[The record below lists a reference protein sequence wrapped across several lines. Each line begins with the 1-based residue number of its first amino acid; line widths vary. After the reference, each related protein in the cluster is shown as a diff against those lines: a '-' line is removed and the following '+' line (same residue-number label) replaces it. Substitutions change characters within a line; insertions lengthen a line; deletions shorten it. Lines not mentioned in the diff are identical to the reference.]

1 MAMLSQKPIIVLD
14 EPTSGLCKEQMDTL
28 IDFLETMK
36 NQGKIVIIITH
47 DYEFI
52 DRCNGS
58 IYEFLNISRNG
69 GIEMKEKSPAKILW
83 ELAHKEHS
91 KLKTSV
97 FIATIGVIAGIVPY
111 VAASRIL
118 VCLMNGTNNMN
129 TYLMWMGIGLLGY
142 ILKSV
147 LYSTALSVSHK
158 ATFSVL
164 KDVRLRMLDKLPK
177 MPLGEITSAPSGNF
191 KQIIV
196 DQVESMENT
205 LANLLPEM
213 TSNFLGSLSIF
224 IYLLYLDWR
233 MALLSLVSI
242 PVGMLFMGLVM
253 KNYAVQYEGS
263 VKVNREMNSAI
274 VEYVN
279 GIEVIK
285 TFNQDKRSYAK
296 YKDKVIANARYFY
309 EWMKSCQ
316 LPVSLSKNISPTTMI
331 TVLPIGWYFY
341 IHGSLSA
348 EVFIAVIILSL
359 GIAGPLLEAI
369 NFVDG
374 LAKIGT
380 IIGSVNLILEGKEQK
395 HSEKDVAIQQ
405 YGIDLQNVKFGYEEE
420 KEIIH
425 GMSLNIKEGAT
436 VAFIGSSGSGK
447 STLAKLIAGY
457 WDTDEGSIK
466 IGGYDLKE
474 IPLKQ
479 LYGLTAFVSQ
489 DNFLFNESIREN
501 IRMGNPSAS
510 DEEVEDIAK
519 KSGCHD
525 FIMKMENGY
534 DTVVGSGGSHVSGG
548 ERQRISIARAMLKNA
563 PIVILDEATS
573 YIDPENEVIIK
584 KALSNLI
591 QNKTVIIIAHRLSTI
606 TDADQIFL
614 IEKGELISHGKH
626 EELMEDCKLYKKMW
640 DAHIGVKDGEIKC

>member
-1 MAMLSQKPIIVLD
+1 
-14 EPTSGLCKEQMDTL
+14 
-28 IDFLETMK
+28 MK
-36 NQGKIVIIITH
+36 Q
-47 DYEFI
+47 
-52 DRCNGS
+52 
-58 IYEFLNISRNG
+58 
-69 GIEMKEKSPAKILW
+69 KSPATILW
-83 ELAHKEHS
+83 ELAKKEHS

-97 FIATIGVIAGIVPY
+97 FIASIGVIAGIIPY
-111 VAASRIL
+111 IAASRIL
-118 VCLMNGTNNMN
+118 VELLKGNEDFKIYT
-129 TYLMWMGIGLLGY
+129 LWLGIGLLSY
-142 ILKSV
+142 ILKSF
-147 LYSTALSVSHK
+147 LYSMALSVSHK

-164 KDVRLRMLDKLPK
+164 KDVRLRMLEKLPK
-177 MPLGEITSAPSGNF
+177 MPLGEIISVPSGNF

-196 DQVESMENT
+196 DQVESMEKP
-205 LANLLPEM
+205 LAHLLPEM
-213 TSNFLGSLSIF
+213 TSNLLGSLSIF
-224 IYLLYLDWR
+224 IYLLFLDWR

-274 VEYVN
+274 IEYVN

-331 TVLPIGWYFY
+331 TVLPFGWYFY
-341 IHGSLSA
+341 ISGSLSA
-348 EVFIAVIILSL
+348 EVFISVIILSL
-359 GIAGPLLEAI
+359 GIAGPLLETI

-380 IIGSVNLILEGKEQK
+380 IANSINLILEGKEQK
-395 HSEKDVAIQQ
+395 HSDREVTIQQ
-405 YGIDLQNVKFGYEEE
+405 YNIDLQNVKFGYEEE
-420 KEIIH
+420 KEILH
-425 GMSLNIKEGAT
+425 GISLNIKEGTT
-436 VAFIGSSGSGK
+436 VAFVGPSGSGK

-457 WDTDEGSIK
+457 WDITEGNIN
-466 IGGYDLKE
+466 IGGYNLNE

-479 LYGLTAFVSQ
+479 LYSLTAFVSQ

-510 DEEVEDIAK
+510 DKEVEDIAK

-525 FIMKMENGY
+525 FIMKMEHGY
-534 DTVVGSGGSHVSGG
+534 DTVVGSSGSHVSGG

-584 KALSNLI
+584 QALSKLI
-591 QNKTVIIIAHRLSTI
+591 KDKTVIIIAHRLSTI
-606 TDADQIFL
+606 TDAEQIFL
-614 IEKGELISHGKH
+614 IENGKLVSYGKH
-626 EELMEDCKLYKKMW
+626 DELLKGCELYRNMW
-640 DAHIGVKDGEIKC
+640 NAHIGTKDGGMKC

>member
-1 MAMLSQKPIIVLD
+1 
-14 EPTSGLCKEQMDTL
+14 
-28 IDFLETMK
+28 MK
-36 NQGKIVIIITH
+36 Q
-47 DYEFI
+47 
-52 DRCNGS
+52 
-58 IYEFLNISRNG
+58 
-69 GIEMKEKSPAKILW
+69 KSPAAILW
-83 ELAHKEHS
+83 ELAKKEHS

-97 FIATIGVIAGIVPY
+97 FIASIGVIAGIIPY
-111 VAASRIL
+111 IAASRIL
-118 VCLMNGTNNMN
+118 VELLKGNEDFKI
-129 TYLMWMGIGLLGY
+129 YSLWLGIGLLSY
-142 ILKSV
+142 ILKSF
-147 LYSTALSVSHK
+147 LYSMALSVSHK

-164 KDVRLRMLDKLPK
+164 KDVRLRMLEKLPK
-177 MPLGEITSAPSGNF
+177 MPLGEIISVPSGNF

-196 DQVESMENT
+196 DQVESMEKP
-205 LANLLPEM
+205 LAHLLPEM
-213 TSNFLGSLSIF
+213 TSNLLGSLSIF
-224 IYLLYLDWR
+224 IYLLFLDWR

-274 VEYVN
+274 IEYVN

-331 TVLPIGWYFY
+331 TVLPFGWYFY
-341 IHGSLSA
+341 ISGSLSA
-348 EVFIAVIILSL
+348 EVFISVIILSL
-359 GIAGPLLEAI
+359 GIAGPLLETI

-380 IIGSVNLILEGKEQK
+380 IANSINLILEGKEQK
-395 HSEKDVAIQQ
+395 HSDREVTIQQ
-405 YGIDLQNVKFGYEEE
+405 YNIDLQNVKFGYEEE
-420 KEIIH
+420 KEILH
-425 GMSLNIKEGAT
+425 GISLNIKEGTT
-436 VAFIGSSGSGK
+436 VAFVGPSGSGK

-457 WDTDEGSIK
+457 WDITEGNIN
-466 IGGYDLKE
+466 IGGYNLNE

-479 LYGLTAFVSQ
+479 LYSLTAFVSQ

-510 DEEVEDIAK
+510 DKEVEDIAK

-525 FIMKMENGY
+525 FIMKMEHGY
-534 DTVVGSGGSHVSGG
+534 DTVVGSSGSHVSGG

-584 KALSNLI
+584 QALSKLI
-591 QNKTVIIIAHRLSTI
+591 IDKTVIIIAHRLSTI
-606 TDADQIFL
+606 TDAEQIFL
-614 IEKGELISHGKH
+614 IENGKLVSYGKH
-626 EELMEDCKLYKKMW
+626 DELLKGCELYRNMW
-640 DAHIGVKDGEIKC
+640 NAHIGTKDGGMKC

>member
-1 MAMLSQKPIIVLD
+1 
-14 EPTSGLCKEQMDTL
+14 
-28 IDFLETMK
+28 MK
-36 NQGKIVIIITH
+36 Q
-47 DYEFI
+47 
-52 DRCNGS
+52 
-58 IYEFLNISRNG
+58 
-69 GIEMKEKSPAKILW
+69 KSPATILW
-83 ELAHKEHS
+83 ELAKKEHS

-97 FIATIGVIAGIVPY
+97 FIASIGVIAGIIPY
-111 VAASRIL
+111 IAASRIL
-118 VCLMNGTNNMN
+118 VELLKGNEDFKI
-129 TYLMWMGIGLLGY
+129 YSLWLGIGLLSY
-142 ILKSV
+142 ILKSF
-147 LYSTALSVSHK
+147 LYSMALSVSHK

-164 KDVRLRMLDKLPK
+164 KDVRLRMLEKLPK
-177 MPLGEITSAPSGNF
+177 MPLGEIISVPSGNF

-196 DQVESMENT
+196 DQVESMEKP
-205 LANLLPEM
+205 LAHLLPEM
-213 TSNFLGSLSIF
+213 TSNLLGSLSIF
-224 IYLLYLDWR
+224 IYLLFLDWR

-242 PVGMLFMGLVM
+242 PLGMLFMGLVM

-274 VEYVN
+274 IEYVN

-331 TVLPIGWYFY
+331 TVLPFGWYFY
-341 IHGSLSA
+341 ISGSLSA
-348 EVFIAVIILSL
+348 EVFISVIILSL
-359 GIAGPLLEAI
+359 GIAGPLLETI

-380 IIGSVNLILEGKEQK
+380 IANSINLILEGKEQK
-395 HSEKDVAIQQ
+395 HSDREVTIQQ
-405 YGIDLQNVKFGYEEE
+405 YNIDLQNVKFGYEEE
-420 KEIIH
+420 KEILH
-425 GMSLNIKEGAT
+425 GISLNIKEGTT
-436 VAFIGSSGSGK
+436 VAFVGPSGSGK

-457 WDTDEGSIK
+457 WDIMEGNIN
-466 IGGYDLKE
+466 IGGYNLNE

-479 LYGLTAFVSQ
+479 LYSLTAFVSQ

-510 DEEVEDIAK
+510 DKEVEDIAK

-525 FIMKMENGY
+525 FIMKMEHGY
-534 DTVVGSGGSHVSGG
+534 DTVVGSSGSHVSGG

-584 KALSNLI
+584 QALSKLI
-591 QNKTVIIIAHRLSTI
+591 KDKTVIIIAHRLSTI
-606 TDADQIFL
+606 TDAEQIFL
-614 IEKGELISHGKH
+614 IENGKLVSYGKH
-626 EELMEDCKLYKKMW
+626 DELLKGCELYRNMW
-640 DAHIGVKDGEIKC
+640 NAHIGTKDGGMKC

>member
-1 MAMLSQKPIIVLD
+1 
-14 EPTSGLCKEQMDTL
+14 
-28 IDFLETMK
+28 MK
-36 NQGKIVIIITH
+36 Q
-47 DYEFI
+47 
-52 DRCNGS
+52 
-58 IYEFLNISRNG
+58 
-69 GIEMKEKSPAKILW
+69 KSPATILW
-83 ELAHKEHS
+83 ELAKKEHS

-97 FIATIGVIAGIVPY
+97 FIASIGVIAGIIPY
-111 VAASRIL
+111 IAASRIL
-118 VCLMNGTNNMN
+118 VELLKGNEDFKI
-129 TYLMWMGIGLLGY
+129 YSLWLGIGLLSY
-142 ILKSV
+142 ILKSF
-147 LYSTALSVSHK
+147 LYSMALSVSHK

-164 KDVRLRMLDKLPK
+164 KDVRLRMLEKLPK
-177 MPLGEITSAPSGNF
+177 MPLGEIISVPSGNF

-196 DQVESMENT
+196 DQVESMEKP
-205 LANLLPEM
+205 LAHLLPEM
-213 TSNFLGSLSIF
+213 TSNLLGSLSIF
-224 IYLLYLDWR
+224 IYLLFLDWR

-331 TVLPIGWYFY
+331 TVLPFGWYFY
-341 IHGSLSA
+341 ISGSLSA
-348 EVFIAVIILSL
+348 EVFISVIILSL
-359 GIAGPLLEAI
+359 GIAGPLLETI

-380 IIGSVNLILEGKEQK
+380 IANSINLILEGKEQK
-395 HSEKDVAIQQ
+395 HSDREVTIQQ
-405 YGIDLQNVKFGYEEE
+405 YNIDLQNVKFGYEEE
-420 KEIIH
+420 KEILH
-425 GMSLNIKEGAT
+425 GISLNIKEGTT
-436 VAFIGSSGSGK
+436 VAFVGPSGSGK

-457 WDTDEGSIK
+457 WDITEGNIN
-466 IGGYDLKE
+466 IGGYNLNE

-479 LYGLTAFVSQ
+479 LYSLTAFVSQ

-510 DEEVEDIAK
+510 DKEVEDIAK

-525 FIMKMENGY
+525 FIMKMEHGY
-534 DTVVGSGGSHVSGG
+534 DTVVGSSGSHVSGG

-584 KALSNLI
+584 QALSKLI
-591 QNKTVIIIAHRLSTI
+591 KDKTVIIIAHRLSTI
-606 TDADQIFL
+606 TDAEQIFL
-614 IEKGELISHGKH
+614 IENGELVSYGKRD
-626 EELMEDCKLYKKMW
+626 ELLEGCELYRNMW
-640 DAHIGVKDGEIKC
+640 NAHIGTKDGGMKC

>member
-1 MAMLSQKPIIVLD
+1 
-14 EPTSGLCKEQMDTL
+14 
-28 IDFLETMK
+28 MK
-36 NQGKIVIIITH
+36 Q
-47 DYEFI
+47 
-52 DRCNGS
+52 
-58 IYEFLNISRNG
+58 
-69 GIEMKEKSPAKILW
+69 KSPATILW
-83 ELAHKEHS
+83 ELAKKEHS

-97 FIATIGVIAGIVPY
+97 FIASIGVIAGIIPY
-111 VAASRIL
+111 IAASRIL
-118 VCLMNGTNNMN
+118 VELLKGNEDFKI
-129 TYLMWMGIGLLGY
+129 YSLWLGIGLLSY
-142 ILKSV
+142 ILKSF
-147 LYSTALSVSHK
+147 LYSMALSVSHK

-164 KDVRLRMLDKLPK
+164 KDVRLRMLEKLPK
-177 MPLGEITSAPSGNF
+177 MPLGEIISVPSGNF

-196 DQVESMENT
+196 DQVESMEKP
-205 LANLLPEM
+205 LAHLLPEM
-213 TSNFLGSLSIF
+213 TSNLLGSLSIF
-224 IYLLYLDWR
+224 IYLLFLDWR

-274 VEYVN
+274 IEYVN

-331 TVLPIGWYFY
+331 TVLPFGWYFY
-341 IHGSLSA
+341 ISGSLSA
-348 EVFIAVIILSL
+348 EVFISVIILSL
-359 GIAGPLLEAI
+359 GIAGPLLETI

-380 IIGSVNLILEGKEQK
+380 IANSINSILEGKEQK
-395 HSEKDVAIQQ
+395 HSDREVSIQQ
-405 YGIDLQNVKFGYEEE
+405 YNIDLQNVKFGYEEE
-420 KEIIH
+420 NEILH
-425 GMSLNIKEGAT
+425 GISLNIKGGTT
-436 VAFIGSSGSGK
+436 VAFVGPSGSGK

-457 WDTDEGSIK
+457 WDITEGNIN
-466 IGGYDLKE
+466 IGGYNLKE

-479 LYGLTAFVSQ
+479 LYSLTAFVSQ

-510 DEEVEDIAK
+510 DKEVEDIAK

-525 FIMKMENGY
+525 FIMKMEHGY
-534 DTVVGSGGSHVSGG
+534 DTVVGSSGSHVSGG
-548 ERQRISIARAMLKNA
+548 EKQRISIARAMLKNA
-563 PIVILDEATS
+563 PIVVLDEATS

-584 KALSNLI
+584 QALSKLI
-591 QNKTVIIIAHRLSTI
+591 KDKTVIIIAHRLSTI
-606 TDADQIFL
+606 TDTEQIFL
-614 IEKGELISHGKH
+614 IENGELVSYGKH
-626 EELMEDCKLYKKMW
+626 DELLEGCELYRNMW
-640 DAHIGVKDGEIKC
+640 NAHIGTKDGGMKC

>member
-1 MAMLSQKPIIVLD
+1 
-14 EPTSGLCKEQMDTL
+14 
-28 IDFLETMK
+28 MK
-36 NQGKIVIIITH
+36 Q
-47 DYEFI
+47 
-52 DRCNGS
+52 
-58 IYEFLNISRNG
+58 
-69 GIEMKEKSPAKILW
+69 KSPATILW
-83 ELAHKEHS
+83 ELAKKEHS

-97 FIATIGVIAGIVPY
+97 FIASISVIAGIVPY
-111 VAASRIL
+111 IAASRIL
-118 VCLMNGTNNMN
+118 VELLKGNEDFKI
-129 TYLMWMGIGLLGY
+129 YSLWLGIGLSSY
-142 ILKSV
+142 ILKSF
-147 LYSTALSVSHK
+147 LYSMALSVSHK

-164 KDVRLRMLDKLPK
+164 KDVRLRMLEKLPK
-177 MPLGEITSAPSGNF
+177 MPLGEIISVPSGNF

-196 DQVESMENT
+196 DQVESMEKP
-205 LANLLPEM
+205 LAHLLPEM
-213 TSNFLGSLSIF
+213 TSNLLGSLSIF
-224 IYLLYLDWR
+224 IYLLFLDWR

-274 VEYVN
+274 IEYVN

-331 TVLPIGWYFY
+331 TVLPFGWYFY
-341 IHGSLSA
+341 ISGSLSA
-348 EVFIAVIILSL
+348 EVFISVIILSL
-359 GIAGPLLEAI
+359 GIAGPLLETI

-380 IIGSVNLILEGKEQK
+380 IANSINLILEGKEQK
-395 HSEKDVAIQQ
+395 HSDREVTIQQ
-405 YGIDLQNVKFGYEEE
+405 YNIDLQNVKFGYEEE
-420 KEIIH
+420 KEILH
-425 GMSLNIKEGAT
+425 GISLNIKEGTT
-436 VAFIGSSGSGK
+436 VAFVGPSGSGK

-457 WDTDEGSIK
+457 WDITEGNIN
-466 IGGYDLKE
+466 IGGYNLNE

-479 LYGLTAFVSQ
+479 LYSLTAFVSQ

-510 DEEVEDIAK
+510 DKEVEDIAK

-525 FIMKMENGY
+525 FIMKMEHGY
-534 DTVVGSGGSHVSGG
+534 DTVVGSSGSHVSGG

-584 KALSNLI
+584 QALSKLI
-591 QNKTVIIIAHRLSTI
+591 KDKTVIIIAHRLSTI
-606 TDADQIFL
+606 TDAEQIFL
-614 IEKGELISHGKH
+614 IENGKLVSYGKH
-626 EELMEDCKLYKKMW
+626 DELLKGCELYRNMW
-640 DAHIGVKDGEIKC
+640 NAHIGTKDGGMKC

>member
-1 MAMLSQKPIIVLD
+1 
-14 EPTSGLCKEQMDTL
+14 
-28 IDFLETMK
+28 MK
-36 NQGKIVIIITH
+36 Q
-47 DYEFI
+47 
-52 DRCNGS
+52 
-58 IYEFLNISRNG
+58 
-69 GIEMKEKSPAKILW
+69 KSPAAILW
-83 ELAHKEHS
+83 ELAKKEHS

-97 FIATIGVIAGIVPY
+97 FIASIGVIAGIIPY
-111 VAASRIL
+111 IAASRIL
-118 VCLMNGTNNMN
+118 VELLKGNEDFKI
-129 TYLMWMGIGLLGY
+129 YSLWLGIGLLSY
-142 ILKSV
+142 ILKSF
-147 LYSTALSVSHK
+147 LYSMALSVSHK

-164 KDVRLRMLDKLPK
+164 KDVRLRMLEKLPK
-177 MPLGEITSAPSGNF
+177 MPLGEIISVPSGNF

-196 DQVESMENT
+196 DQVESMEKP
-205 LANLLPEM
+205 LAHLLPEM
-213 TSNFLGSLSIF
+213 TSNLLGSLSIF
-224 IYLLYLDWR
+224 IYLLFLDWR

-274 VEYVN
+274 IEYVN

-331 TVLPIGWYFY
+331 TVLPFGWYFY
-341 IHGSLSA
+341 ISGSLSA
-348 EVFIAVIILSL
+348 EVFISVIILSL
-359 GIAGPLLEAI
+359 GIAGPLLETI

-380 IIGSVNLILEGKEQK
+380 IANSINLILEGKEQK
-395 HSEKDVAIQQ
+395 HSDREVTIQQ
-405 YGIDLQNVKFGYEEE
+405 YNIDLQNVKFGYEEE
-420 KEIIH
+420 KEILH
-425 GMSLNIKEGAT
+425 GISLNIKEGTT
-436 VAFIGSSGSGK
+436 VAFVGPSGSGK

-457 WDTDEGSIK
+457 WDITEGNIN
-466 IGGYDLKE
+466 IGGYNLNE

-479 LYGLTAFVSQ
+479 LYSLTAFVSQ

-501 IRMGNPSAS
+501 IRMGNLSAS
-510 DEEVEDIAK
+510 DEEVEDIAR

-525 FIMKMENGY
+525 FIMKMEHGY
-534 DTVVGSGGSHVSGG
+534 DTVVGSSGSHVSGG

-584 KALSNLI
+584 QALSKLI
-591 QNKTVIIIAHRLSTI
+591 KDKTVIIIAHRLSTI
-606 TDADQIFL
+606 TDAEQIFL
-614 IEKGELISHGKH
+614 IENGKLVSYGKH
-626 EELMEDCKLYKKMW
+626 DELLKGCELYRNMW
-640 DAHIGVKDGEIKC
+640 NAHIGTKDGGMKC

>member
-1 MAMLSQKPIIVLD
+1 
-14 EPTSGLCKEQMDTL
+14 
-28 IDFLETMK
+28 MK
-36 NQGKIVIIITH
+36 Q
-47 DYEFI
+47 
-52 DRCNGS
+52 
-58 IYEFLNISRNG
+58 
-69 GIEMKEKSPAKILW
+69 KSPATILW
-83 ELAHKEHS
+83 ELAKKEHS

-97 FIATIGVIAGIVPY
+97 FIASIGVIAGIIPY
-111 VAASRIL
+111 IAASRIL
-118 VCLMNGTNNMN
+118 VELLKGNEDFKI
-129 TYLMWMGIGLLGY
+129 YSLWLGIGLLSY
-142 ILKSV
+142 ILKSF
-147 LYSTALSVSHK
+147 LYSMALSVSHK

-164 KDVRLRMLDKLPK
+164 KDVRLRMLEKLPK
-177 MPLGEITSAPSGNF
+177 MPLGEIISVPSGNF

-196 DQVESMENT
+196 DQVESMEKP
-205 LANLLPEM
+205 LAHLLPEM
-213 TSNFLGSLSIF
+213 TSNLLGSLSIF
-224 IYLLYLDWR
+224 IYLLFLDWR

-274 VEYVN
+274 IEYVN

-331 TVLPIGWYFY
+331 TVLPFGWYFY
-341 IHGSLSA
+341 ISGSLSA
-348 EVFIAVIILSL
+348 EVFISVIILSL
-359 GIAGPLLEAI
+359 GIAGPLLETI

-380 IIGSVNLILEGKEQK
+380 IANSINLILEGKEQK
-395 HSEKDVAIQQ
+395 HSDREVTIQQ
-405 YGIDLQNVKFGYEEE
+405 YNIDLQNVKFGYEEE
-420 KEIIH
+420 KEILH
-425 GMSLNIKEGAT
+425 GISLNIKEGTT
-436 VAFIGSSGSGK
+436 VAFVGPSGSGK

-457 WDTDEGSIK
+457 WDSMEGNIN
-466 IGGYDLKE
+466 IGGHNLKE

-479 LYGLTAFVSQ
+479 LYSLTAFVSQ

-510 DEEVEDIAK
+510 DKEVEDIAK

-525 FIMKMENGY
+525 FIMKMEHGY
-534 DTVVGSGGSHVSGG
+534 DTVVGSSGSHVSGG

-584 KALSNLI
+584 QALSKLI
-591 QNKTVIIIAHRLSTI
+591 KDKTVIIIAHRLSTI
-606 TDADQIFL
+606 TDAEQIFL
-614 IEKGELISHGKH
+614 IENGELVSYGKH
-626 EELMEDCKLYKKMW
+626 DELLEGCELYRNMW
-640 DAHIGVKDGEIKC
+640 NAHIGTKDGGMKC

>member
-1 MAMLSQKPIIVLD
+1 
-14 EPTSGLCKEQMDTL
+14 
-28 IDFLETMK
+28 MK
-36 NQGKIVIIITH
+36 Q
-47 DYEFI
+47 
-52 DRCNGS
+52 
-58 IYEFLNISRNG
+58 
-69 GIEMKEKSPAKILW
+69 KSPAAILW
-83 ELAHKEHS
+83 ELAKKEHS

-97 FIATIGVIAGIVPY
+97 FIASIGVIAGIIPY
-111 VAASRIL
+111 IAASRIL
-118 VCLMNGTNNMN
+118 VELLKGNEDFKI
-129 TYLMWMGIGLLGY
+129 YSLWLGIGLLSY
-142 ILKSV
+142 ILKSF
-147 LYSTALSVSHK
+147 LYSMALSVSHK

-164 KDVRLRMLDKLPK
+164 KDVRLRMLEKLPK
-177 MPLGEITSAPSGNF
+177 MPLGEIISVPSGNF

-196 DQVESMENT
+196 DQVESMEKP
-205 LANLLPEM
+205 LAHLLPEM
-213 TSNFLGSLSIF
+213 TSNLLGSLSIF
-224 IYLLYLDWR
+224 IYLLFLDWR

-274 VEYVN
+274 IEYVN

-331 TVLPIGWYFY
+331 TVLPFGWYFY
-341 IHGSLSA
+341 ISGSLSA
-348 EVFIAVIILSL
+348 EVFISVIILSL
-359 GIAGPLLEAI
+359 AIAGPLLETI

-380 IIGSVNLILEGKEQK
+380 IANSINLILEGKEQR
-395 HSEKDVAIQQ
+395 HSDREVTIQQ
-405 YGIDLQNVKFGYEEE
+405 YNIDLQNVKFGYEEE
-420 KEIIH
+420 KEILH
-425 GMSLNIKEGAT
+425 GISLNIKEGTT
-436 VAFIGSSGSGK
+436 VAFVGPSGSGK

-457 WDTDEGSIK
+457 WDITEGNIN
-466 IGGYDLKE
+466 IGGYNLNE

-479 LYGLTAFVSQ
+479 LYSLTAFVSQ

-510 DEEVEDIAK
+510 DKEVEDIAK

-525 FIMKMENGY
+525 FIMKMEHGY
-534 DTVVGSGGSHVSGG
+534 DTVVGSSGSHVSGG

-584 KALSNLI
+584 QALSKLI
-591 QNKTVIIIAHRLSTI
+591 KDKTVIIIAHRLSTI
-606 TDADQIFL
+606 TDAEQIFL
-614 IEKGELISHGKH
+614 IENGKLVSYGKH
-626 EELMEDCKLYKKMW
+626 DELLEGCELYRNMW
-640 DAHIGVKDGEIKC
+640 NAHIGTKDGGMKC

>member
-1 MAMLSQKPIIVLD
+1 
-14 EPTSGLCKEQMDTL
+14 
-28 IDFLETMK
+28 MK
-36 NQGKIVIIITH
+36 Q
-47 DYEFI
+47 
-52 DRCNGS
+52 
-58 IYEFLNISRNG
+58 
-69 GIEMKEKSPAKILW
+69 KSPATILW
-83 ELAHKEHS
+83 ELAKKEHS

-97 FIATIGVIAGIVPY
+97 FIASIGVIAGIVPY
-111 VAASRIL
+111 IAASRIL
-118 VCLMNGTNNMN
+118 VELLKGNEDFKI
-129 TYLMWMGIGLLGY
+129 YSLWLGIGLLSY
-142 ILKSV
+142 ILKSF
-147 LYSTALSVSHK
+147 LYSMALSVSHK

-164 KDVRLRMLDKLPK
+164 KDVRLRMLEKLPK
-177 MPLGEITSAPSGNF
+177 MPLGEIISVPSGNF

-196 DQVESMENT
+196 DQVESMEKP
-205 LANLLPEM
+205 LAHLLPEM
-213 TSNFLGSLSIF
+213 TSNLLGSLSIF
-224 IYLLYLDWR
+224 IYLLFLDWR

-274 VEYVN
+274 IEYVN

-331 TVLPIGWYFY
+331 TVLPFGWYFY
-341 IHGSLSA
+341 ISGSLSA
-348 EVFIAVIILSL
+348 EVFISVIILSL
-359 GIAGPLLEAI
+359 GIAGPLLETI

-380 IIGSVNLILEGKEQK
+380 IANSINLILEGKEQK
-395 HSEKDVAIQQ
+395 HSDREVTIQQ
-405 YGIDLQNVKFGYEEE
+405 YNIDLQNVKFGYEEE
-420 KEIIH
+420 KEILH
-425 GMSLNIKEGAT
+425 GISLNIKEGTT
-436 VAFIGSSGSGK
+436 VAFVGPSGSGK

-457 WDTDEGSIK
+457 WDITEGNIN
-466 IGGYDLKE
+466 IGGYNLNE

-479 LYGLTAFVSQ
+479 LYSLTAFVSQ

-510 DEEVEDIAK
+510 DKEVEDIAK

-525 FIMKMENGY
+525 FIMKMEHGY
-534 DTVVGSGGSHVSGG
+534 DTVVGSSGSHVSGG

-584 KALSNLI
+584 QALSKLI
-591 QNKTVIIIAHRLSTI
+591 KDKTVIIIAHRLSTI
-606 TDADQIFL
+606 TDAEQIFL
-614 IEKGELISHGKH
+614 IENGKLVSYGKH
-626 EELMEDCKLYKKMW
+626 DELLKGCELYRNMW
-640 DAHIGVKDGEIKC
+640 NAHIGTKDGGMKC

>member
-1 MAMLSQKPIIVLD
+1 
-14 EPTSGLCKEQMDTL
+14 
-28 IDFLETMK
+28 MK
-36 NQGKIVIIITH
+36 Q
-47 DYEFI
+47 
-52 DRCNGS
+52 
-58 IYEFLNISRNG
+58 
-69 GIEMKEKSPAKILW
+69 KSPATILW
-83 ELAHKEHS
+83 ELAKKEHS

-97 FIATIGVIAGIVPY
+97 FIASIGVIAGIIPY
-111 VAASRIL
+111 IAASRIL
-118 VCLMNGTNNMN
+118 VELLKGNEDFKI
-129 TYLMWMGIGLLGY
+129 YSLWLGIGLLSY
-142 ILKSV
+142 ILKSF
-147 LYSTALSVSHK
+147 LYSMALSVSHK

-164 KDVRLRMLDKLPK
+164 KDVRLRMLEKLPK
-177 MPLGEITSAPSGNF
+177 MPLGEIISVPSGNF

-196 DQVESMENT
+196 DQVESMEKP
-205 LANLLPEM
+205 LAHLLPEM
-213 TSNFLGSLSIF
+213 TSNLLGSLSIF
-224 IYLLYLDWR
+224 IYLLFLDWR

-274 VEYVN
+274 IEYVN

-331 TVLPIGWYFY
+331 TVLPFGWYFY
-341 IHGSLSA
+341 INGSLSA
-348 EVFIAVIILSL
+348 EVFISVIILSL
-359 GIAGPLLEAI
+359 GIAGPLLETI

-380 IIGSVNLILEGKEQK
+380 IANSINLILEGKEQK
-395 HSEKDVAIQQ
+395 HSDREVTIQQ
-405 YGIDLQNVKFGYEEE
+405 YNIDLQNVKFGYEEE
-420 KEIIH
+420 KEILH
-425 GMSLNIKEGAT
+425 GISLNIKEGTT
-436 VAFIGSSGSGK
+436 VAFVGPSGSGK

-457 WDTDEGSIK
+457 WDITEGNIN
-466 IGGYDLKE
+466 IGGYNLNE

-479 LYGLTAFVSQ
+479 LYSLTAFVSQ

-510 DEEVEDIAK
+510 DKEVEDIAK

-525 FIMKMENGY
+525 FIMKMEHGY
-534 DTVVGSGGSHVSGG
+534 DTVVGSSGSHVSGG

-584 KALSNLI
+584 QALSKLI
-591 QNKTVIIIAHRLSTI
+591 KDKTVIIIAHRLSTI
-606 TDADQIFL
+606 TDAEQIFL
-614 IEKGELISHGKH
+614 IENGKLVSYGKH
-626 EELMEDCKLYKKMW
+626 DELLKGCELYRNMW
-640 DAHIGVKDGEIKC
+640 NAHIGTKDGGMKC

>member
-1 MAMLSQKPIIVLD
+1 
-14 EPTSGLCKEQMDTL
+14 
-28 IDFLETMK
+28 MK
-36 NQGKIVIIITH
+36 Q
-47 DYEFI
+47 
-52 DRCNGS
+52 
-58 IYEFLNISRNG
+58 
-69 GIEMKEKSPAKILW
+69 KSPATILW
-83 ELAHKEHS
+83 ELAKKEHS

-97 FIATIGVIAGIVPY
+97 FIASIGVIAGIIPY
-111 VAASRIL
+111 IAASRIL
-118 VCLMNGTNNMN
+118 VELLKGNEDFKI
-129 TYLMWMGIGLLGY
+129 YSLWLGIGLLSY
-142 ILKSV
+142 ILKSF
-147 LYSTALSVSHK
+147 LYSMALSVSHK

-164 KDVRLRMLDKLPK
+164 KDVRLRMLEKLPK
-177 MPLGEITSAPSGNF
+177 MPLGEIISVPSGNF

-196 DQVESMENT
+196 DQVESMEKP
-205 LANLLPEM
+205 LAHLLPEM
-213 TSNFLGSLSIF
+213 TSNLLGSLSIF
-224 IYLLYLDWR
+224 IYLLFLDWR

-274 VEYVN
+274 IEYVN

-331 TVLPIGWYFY
+331 TVLPFGWYFY
-341 IHGSLSA
+341 ISGSLSA
-348 EVFIAVIILSL
+348 EVFISVIILSL
-359 GIAGPLLEAI
+359 GIAGPLLETI

-380 IIGSVNLILEGKEQK
+380 IANSINLILEGKEQK
-395 HSEKDVAIQQ
+395 HSDREVTIQQ
-405 YGIDLQNVKFGYEEE
+405 YNIDLQNVKFGYEEE
-420 KEIIH
+420 KEILH
-425 GMSLNIKEGAT
+425 GISLNIKEGTT
-436 VAFIGSSGSGK
+436 VAFVGPSGSGK

-457 WDTDEGSIK
+457 WDITEGNIN
-466 IGGYDLKE
+466 IGGYNLNE

-479 LYGLTAFVSQ
+479 LYSLTAFVSQ

-510 DEEVEDIAK
+510 DKEVEDIAK

-525 FIMKMENGY
+525 FIMKMEHGY
-534 DTVVGSGGSHVSGG
+534 DTVIGSSGSHVSGG

-584 KALSNLI
+584 HALSNLI
-591 QNKTVIIIAHRLSTI
+591 KDKTVIIIAHRLSTI
-606 TDADQIFL
+606 TDAEQIFL
-614 IEKGELISHGKH
+614 IENGELVSYGKH
-626 EELMEDCKLYKKMW
+626 DELLKGCELYRNMW
-640 DAHIGVKDGEIKC
+640 NAHIGTKDGGMKC

>member
-1 MAMLSQKPIIVLD
+1 
-14 EPTSGLCKEQMDTL
+14 
-28 IDFLETMK
+28 MK
-36 NQGKIVIIITH
+36 Q
-47 DYEFI
+47 
-52 DRCNGS
+52 
-58 IYEFLNISRNG
+58 
-69 GIEMKEKSPAKILW
+69 KSPATILW
-83 ELAHKEHS
+83 ELAKKEHS

-97 FIATIGVIAGIVPY
+97 FIASIGVIAGIVPY
-111 VAASRIL
+111 IAASRIL
-118 VCLMNGTNNMN
+118 VELLKGNEDFKI
-129 TYLMWMGIGLLGY
+129 YSLWLGIGLLSY
-142 ILKSV
+142 ILKSF
-147 LYSTALSVSHK
+147 LYSMALSVSHK

-164 KDVRLRMLDKLPK
+164 KDVRLRMLEKLPK
-177 MPLGEITSAPSGNF
+177 MPLGEIISVPSGNF
-191 KQIIV
+191 KQIMV
-196 DQVESMENT
+196 DQVESMEKP
-205 LANLLPEM
+205 LAHLLPEM
-213 TSNFLGSLSIF
+213 TSNLLGSLSIF
-224 IYLLYLDWR
+224 IYLLFLDWR

-331 TVLPIGWYFY
+331 TVLPFGWYFY
-341 IHGSLSA
+341 ISGSLSA
-348 EVFIAVIILSL
+348 EVFISVIILSL
-359 GIAGPLLEAI
+359 GIAGPLLETI

-380 IIGSVNLILEGKEQK
+380 IANSINSILEGKEQK
-395 HSEKDVAIQQ
+395 HSDREVFIQQ
-405 YGIDLQNVKFGYEEE
+405 YNIDLQNVKFGYEEE
-420 KEIIH
+420 KEILH
-425 GMSLNIKEGAT
+425 GISLNIKGGTT
-436 VAFIGSSGSGK
+436 VAFVGPSGSGK

-457 WDTDEGSIK
+457 WDITEGNIN
-466 IGGYDLKE
+466 IGGYNLKE

-479 LYGLTAFVSQ
+479 LYSLTAFVSQ

-510 DEEVEDIAK
+510 DKEVEDIAK

-525 FIMKMENGY
+525 FIMKMEHGY
-534 DTVVGSGGSHVSGG
+534 DTVVGSSGSHVSGG
-548 ERQRISIARAMLKNA
+548 EKQRISIARAMLKNA

-584 KALSNLI
+584 QALSKLI
-591 QNKTVIIIAHRLSTI
+591 KDKTVIIIAHRLSTI
-606 TDADQIFL
+606 TDTEQIFL
-614 IEKGELISHGKH
+614 IENGELVSYGKH
-626 EELMEDCKLYKKMW
+626 DELLEGCELYRNMW
-640 DAHIGVKDGEIKC
+640 NAHIGTKDGGMKC

>member
-1 MAMLSQKPIIVLD
+1 
-14 EPTSGLCKEQMDTL
+14 
-28 IDFLETMK
+28 MK
-36 NQGKIVIIITH
+36 Q
-47 DYEFI
+47 
-52 DRCNGS
+52 
-58 IYEFLNISRNG
+58 
-69 GIEMKEKSPAKILW
+69 KSPATILW
-83 ELAHKEHS
+83 ELAKKEHS

-97 FIATIGVIAGIVPY
+97 FIASIGVIAGIIPY
-111 VAASRIL
+111 IAASRIL
-118 VCLMNGTNNMN
+118 VELLKGNEDFKI
-129 TYLMWMGIGLLGY
+129 YSLWLGIGLLSY
-142 ILKSV
+142 ILKSF
-147 LYSTALSVSHK
+147 LYSMALSVSHK

-164 KDVRLRMLDKLPK
+164 KDVRLRMLEKLPK
-177 MPLGEITSAPSGNF
+177 MPLGEIISVPSGNF

-196 DQVESMENT
+196 DQVESMEKP
-205 LANLLPEM
+205 LAHLLPEM
-213 TSNFLGSLSIF
+213 TSNLLGSLSIF
-224 IYLLYLDWR
+224 IYLLFLDWR

-253 KNYAVQYEGS
+253 KDYAVQYEGS

-274 VEYVN
+274 IEYVN

-331 TVLPIGWYFY
+331 TVLPFGWYFY
-341 IHGSLSA
+341 ISGSLSA
-348 EVFIAVIILSL
+348 EVFISVIILSL
-359 GIAGPLLEAI
+359 GIAGPLLETI

-380 IIGSVNLILEGKEQK
+380 IANSINSILEGKEQK
-395 HSEKDVAIQQ
+395 HSDREVTIQQ
-405 YGIDLQNVKFGYEEE
+405 YNIDLQNVKFGYEEE
-420 KEIIH
+420 KEILH
-425 GMSLNIKEGAT
+425 GISLNIKEGTT
-436 VAFIGSSGSGK
+436 VAFVGPSGSGK

-457 WDTDEGSIK
+457 WDITEGNIN
-466 IGGYDLKE
+466 IGGYNLNE

-479 LYGLTAFVSQ
+479 LYSLTAFVSQ

-510 DEEVEDIAK
+510 DKEVEDIAK

-525 FIMKMENGY
+525 FIMKMEHGY
-534 DTVVGSGGSHVSGG
+534 DTVVGSSGSHVSGG

-584 KALSNLI
+584 QALSKLI
-591 QNKTVIIIAHRLSTI
+591 KDKTVIIIAHRLSTI
-606 TDADQIFL
+606 TDAEQIFL
-614 IEKGELISHGKH
+614 IENGKLVSYGKH
-626 EELMEDCKLYKKMW
+626 DELLKGCELYRNMW
-640 DAHIGVKDGEIKC
+640 NAHIGTKDGGMKC

>member
-1 MAMLSQKPIIVLD
+1 
-14 EPTSGLCKEQMDTL
+14 
-28 IDFLETMK
+28 MK
-36 NQGKIVIIITH
+36 Q
-47 DYEFI
+47 
-52 DRCNGS
+52 
-58 IYEFLNISRNG
+58 
-69 GIEMKEKSPAKILW
+69 KSPATILW
-83 ELAHKEHS
+83 ELAKKEHS

-97 FIATIGVIAGIVPY
+97 FIASIGVIAGIVPY
-111 VAASRIL
+111 IAASRIL
-118 VCLMNGTNNMN
+118 VELLKGNEDFKI
-129 TYLMWMGIGLLGY
+129 YSLWLGIGLLSY
-142 ILKSV
+142 ILKSF
-147 LYSTALSVSHK
+147 LYSMALSVSHK

-164 KDVRLRMLDKLPK
+164 KDVRLRMLEKLPK
-177 MPLGEITSAPSGNF
+177 MPLGEIISVPSGNF
-191 KQIIV
+191 KQIMV
-196 DQVESMENT
+196 DQVESMEKP
-205 LANLLPEM
+205 LAHLLPEM
-213 TSNFLGSLSIF
+213 TSNLLGSLSIF
-224 IYLLYLDWR
+224 IYLLFLDWR

-263 VKVNREMNSAI
+263 VRVNREMNSAI

-331 TVLPIGWYFY
+331 TVLPFGWYFY
-341 IHGSLSA
+341 ISGSLSA
-348 EVFIAVIILSL
+348 EVFISVIILSL
-359 GIAGPLLEAI
+359 GIAGPLLETI

-380 IIGSVNLILEGKEQK
+380 IANSINLILEGKEQK
-395 HSEKDVAIQQ
+395 HSDREVSIQQ
-405 YGIDLQNVKFGYEEE
+405 YNIDLQNVKFGYEEE
-420 KEIIH
+420 KEILH
-425 GMSLNIKEGAT
+425 GISLNIKEGTT
-436 VAFIGSSGSGK
+436 VAFVGPSGSGK

-457 WDTDEGSIK
+457 WDITEGNIN
-466 IGGYDLKE
+466 IGGYNLKE

-479 LYGLTAFVSQ
+479 LYSLTAFVSQ

-510 DEEVEDIAK
+510 DKEVEDIAK

-525 FIMKMENGY
+525 FIMKMEHGY
-534 DTVVGSGGSHVSGG
+534 DTVVGSSGSHVSGG

-584 KALSNLI
+584 QALSKLI
-591 QNKTVIIIAHRLSTI
+591 KDKTVIIIAHRLSTI
-606 TDADQIFL
+606 TDAEQIFL
-614 IEKGELISHGKH
+614 IENGELVSYGKH
-626 EELMEDCKLYKKMW
+626 DELLEGCELYRNMW
-640 DAHIGVKDGEIKC
+640 NAHIGTKDGGMKC

>member
-1 MAMLSQKPIIVLD
+1 
-14 EPTSGLCKEQMDTL
+14 
-28 IDFLETMK
+28 MK
-36 NQGKIVIIITH
+36 Q
-47 DYEFI
+47 
-52 DRCNGS
+52 
-58 IYEFLNISRNG
+58 
-69 GIEMKEKSPAKILW
+69 KSPATILW
-83 ELAHKEHS
+83 ELAKKEHS

-97 FIATIGVIAGIVPY
+97 FIASIGVIAGIIPY
-111 VAASRIL
+111 IAASRIL
-118 VCLMNGTNNMN
+118 VELLKGNEDFKI
-129 TYLMWMGIGLLGY
+129 YSLWLGIGLLSY
-142 ILKSV
+142 ILKSF
-147 LYSTALSVSHK
+147 LYSMALSVSHK

-164 KDVRLRMLDKLPK
+164 KDVRLRMLEKLPK
-177 MPLGEITSAPSGNF
+177 MPLGEIISVPSGNF

-196 DQVESMENT
+196 DQVESMEKP
-205 LANLLPEM
+205 LAHLLPEM
-213 TSNFLGSLSIF
+213 TSNLLGSLSIF
-224 IYLLYLDWR
+224 IYLLFLDWR

-274 VEYVN
+274 IEYVN

-331 TVLPIGWYFY
+331 TVLPFGWYFY
-341 IHGSLSA
+341 ISGSLSA
-348 EVFIAVIILSL
+348 EVFISVIILSL
-359 GIAGPLLEAI
+359 GIAGPLLETI

-380 IIGSVNLILEGKEQK
+380 IANSINLILEGKEQK
-395 HSEKDVAIQQ
+395 HSDREVTIQQ
-405 YGIDLQNVKFGYEEE
+405 YNIDLQNVKFGYEEE
-420 KEIIH
+420 KEILH
-425 GMSLNIKEGAT
+425 GISLNIKEGTT
-436 VAFIGSSGSGK
+436 VAFVGPSGSGK

-457 WDTDEGSIK
+457 WDITEGNIN
-466 IGGYDLKE
+466 IGGYNLNE

-479 LYGLTAFVSQ
+479 LYSLTAFVSQ

-510 DEEVEDIAK
+510 DKEVEDIAK

-525 FIMKMENGY
+525 FIMKMEHGY
-534 DTVVGSGGSHVSGG
+534 DTVVGSSGSHVSGG

-584 KALSNLI
+584 QALSKLI
-591 QNKTVIIIAHRLSTI
+591 KDKTVIIIAHRLSTI
-606 TDADQIFL
+606 TDAEQIFL
-614 IEKGELISHGKH
+614 IENGELVSYGKH
-626 EELMEDCKLYKKMW
+626 DELLKGCELYRNMW
-640 DAHIGVKDGEIKC
+640 NAHIGTKDGGMKC

>member
-1 MAMLSQKPIIVLD
+1 
-14 EPTSGLCKEQMDTL
+14 
-28 IDFLETMK
+28 MK
-36 NQGKIVIIITH
+36 Q
-47 DYEFI
+47 
-52 DRCNGS
+52 
-58 IYEFLNISRNG
+58 
-69 GIEMKEKSPAKILW
+69 KSPATILW
-83 ELAHKEHS
+83 ELAKKEHS

-97 FIATIGVIAGIVPY
+97 FIASIGVIAGIVPY
-111 VAASRIL
+111 IAASRIL
-118 VCLMNGTNNMN
+118 VELLKGNEDFKI
-129 TYLMWMGIGLLGY
+129 YSLWLGIGLLSY
-142 ILKSV
+142 ILKSF
-147 LYSTALSVSHK
+147 LYSMALSVSHK

-164 KDVRLRMLDKLPK
+164 KDVRLRMLEKLPK
-177 MPLGEITSAPSGNF
+177 MPLGEIISVPSGNF
-191 KQIIV
+191 KQIMV
-196 DQVESMENT
+196 DQVESMEKP
-205 LANLLPEM
+205 LAHLLPEM
-213 TSNFLGSLSIF
+213 TSNLLGSLSIF
-224 IYLLYLDWR
+224 IYLLFLDWR

-331 TVLPIGWYFY
+331 TVLPFGWYFY
-341 IHGSLSA
+341 ISGSLSA
-348 EVFIAVIILSL
+348 EVFISVIILSL
-359 GIAGPLLEAI
+359 GIAGPLLETI

-380 IIGSVNLILEGKEQK
+380 IANSINSILEGKEQK
-395 HSEKDVAIQQ
+395 HSDREVSIQQ
-405 YGIDLQNVKFGYEEE
+405 YNIDLQNVKFGYEEE
-420 KEIIH
+420 KEILH
-425 GMSLNIKEGAT
+425 GISLNIKEGTT
-436 VAFIGSSGSGK
+436 VAFVGPSGSGK

-457 WDTDEGSIK
+457 WDIMEGNIN
-466 IGGYDLKE
+466 IGGHNLKE

-479 LYGLTAFVSQ
+479 LYSLTAFVSQ

-501 IRMGNPSAS
+501 IRMGNLSAS
-510 DEEVEDIAK
+510 DEEVEDIAR

-525 FIMKMENGY
+525 FIMKMEHGY
-534 DTVVGSGGSHVSGG
+534 DTVVGSSGSHVSGG

-584 KALSNLI
+584 QALSKLI
-591 QNKTVIIIAHRLSTI
+591 KDKTVIIIAHRLSTI
-606 TDADQIFL
+606 TDAEQIFL
-614 IEKGELISHGKH
+614 IENGELVSYGKH
-626 EELMEDCKLYKKMW
+626 DELLEGCELYRNMW
-640 DAHIGVKDGEIKC
+640 NAHIGTKDGGMKC

>member
-1 MAMLSQKPIIVLD
+1 
-14 EPTSGLCKEQMDTL
+14 
-28 IDFLETMK
+28 MK
-36 NQGKIVIIITH
+36 Q
-47 DYEFI
+47 
-52 DRCNGS
+52 
-58 IYEFLNISRNG
+58 
-69 GIEMKEKSPAKILW
+69 KSPATILW
-83 ELAHKEHS
+83 ELAKKEHS

-97 FIATIGVIAGIVPY
+97 FIASIGVIAGIIPY
-111 VAASRIL
+111 IAASRIL
-118 VCLMNGTNNMN
+118 VELLKGNEDFKI
-129 TYLMWMGIGLLGY
+129 YSLWLGIGLLSY
-142 ILKSV
+142 ILKSF
-147 LYSTALSVSHK
+147 LYSMALSVSHK

-164 KDVRLRMLDKLPK
+164 KDVRLRMLEKLPK
-177 MPLGEITSAPSGNF
+177 MPLGEIISVPSGNF

-196 DQVESMENT
+196 DQVESMEKP
-205 LANLLPEM
+205 LAHLLPEM
-213 TSNFLGSLSIF
+213 TSNLLGSLSIF
-224 IYLLYLDWR
+224 IYLLFLDWR

-253 KNYAVQYEGS
+253 KKYAVQYEGS

-274 VEYVN
+274 IEYVN

-296 YKDKVIANARYFY
+296 CKDKVIANARYFY

-331 TVLPIGWYFY
+331 TVLPFGWYFY
-341 IHGSLSA
+341 ISGSLSA
-348 EVFIAVIILSL
+348 EVFISVIILSL
-359 GIAGPLLEAI
+359 GIAGPLLETI

-380 IIGSVNLILEGKEQK
+380 IANSINLILEGKEQK
-395 HSEKDVAIQQ
+395 HSDREVTIQQ
-405 YGIDLQNVKFGYEEE
+405 YNIDLQNVKFGYEEE
-420 KEIIH
+420 KEILH
-425 GMSLNIKEGAT
+425 GISLNIKEGTT
-436 VAFIGSSGSGK
+436 VAFVGPSGSGK

-457 WDTDEGSIK
+457 WDITEGNIN
-466 IGGYDLKE
+466 IGGYNLNE

-479 LYGLTAFVSQ
+479 LYSLTAFVSQ

-510 DEEVEDIAK
+510 DKEVEDIAK

-525 FIMKMENGY
+525 FIMKMEHGY
-534 DTVVGSGGSHVSGG
+534 DTVVGSSGSHVSGG

-584 KALSNLI
+584 QALSKLI
-591 QNKTVIIIAHRLSTI
+591 KDKTVIIIAHRLSTI
-606 TDADQIFL
+606 TDAEQIFL
-614 IEKGELISHGKH
+614 IENGKLVSYGKH
-626 EELMEDCKLYKKMW
+626 DELLKGCELYRNMW
-640 DAHIGVKDGEIKC
+640 NAHIGTKDGGMKC

>member
-1 MAMLSQKPIIVLD
+1 
-14 EPTSGLCKEQMDTL
+14 
-28 IDFLETMK
+28 MK
-36 NQGKIVIIITH
+36 Q
-47 DYEFI
+47 
-52 DRCNGS
+52 
-58 IYEFLNISRNG
+58 
-69 GIEMKEKSPAKILW
+69 KSPAAILW
-83 ELAHKEHS
+83 ELAKKEHS

-97 FIATIGVIAGIVPY
+97 FIASIGVIAGIIPY
-111 VAASRIL
+111 IAASRIL
-118 VCLMNGTNNMN
+118 VELLKGNEDFKI
-129 TYLMWMGIGLLGY
+129 YSLWLGIGLLSY
-142 ILKSV
+142 ILKSF
-147 LYSTALSVSHK
+147 LYSMALSVSHK

-164 KDVRLRMLDKLPK
+164 KDVRLRMLENLPK
-177 MPLGEITSAPSGNF
+177 MPLGEIISVPSGNF

-196 DQVESMENT
+196 DQVESMEKP
-205 LANLLPEM
+205 LAHLLPEM
-213 TSNFLGSLSIF
+213 TSNLLGSLSIF
-224 IYLLYLDWR
+224 IYLLFLDWR

-274 VEYVN
+274 IEYVN

-331 TVLPIGWYFY
+331 TVLPFGWYFY
-341 IHGSLSA
+341 ISGSLSA
-348 EVFIAVIILSL
+348 EVFISVIILSL
-359 GIAGPLLEAI
+359 GIAGPLLETI

-380 IIGSVNLILEGKEQK
+380 IANSINLILEGKEQR
-395 HSEKDVAIQQ
+395 HSDREVTIQQ
-405 YGIDLQNVKFGYEEE
+405 YNIDLQNVKFGYEEE
-420 KEIIH
+420 KEILH
-425 GMSLNIKEGAT
+425 GISLNIKEGTT
-436 VAFIGSSGSGK
+436 VAFVGPSGSGK

-457 WDTDEGSIK
+457 WDITEGNIN
-466 IGGYDLKE
+466 IGGYNLKE

-479 LYGLTAFVSQ
+479 LYSLTAFVSQ

-510 DEEVEDIAK
+510 DKEVEDIAK

-525 FIMKMENGY
+525 FIMKMEHGY
-534 DTVVGSGGSHVSGG
+534 DTVVGSSGSHVSGG

-584 KALSNLI
+584 QALSKLI
-591 QNKTVIIIAHRLSTI
+591 KDKTVIIIAHRLSTI
-606 TDADQIFL
+606 TDAEQIFL
-614 IEKGELISHGKH
+614 IENGKLVSYGKH
-626 EELMEDCKLYKKMW
+626 DELLKGCELYRNMW
-640 DAHIGVKDGEIKC
+640 NAHIGTKDGGMKC

>member
-1 MAMLSQKPIIVLD
+1 
-14 EPTSGLCKEQMDTL
+14 
-28 IDFLETMK
+28 MK
-36 NQGKIVIIITH
+36 Q
-47 DYEFI
+47 
-52 DRCNGS
+52 
-58 IYEFLNISRNG
+58 
-69 GIEMKEKSPAKILW
+69 KSPAAILW
-83 ELAHKEHS
+83 ELAKKEHS

-97 FIATIGVIAGIVPY
+97 FIASIGVIAGIIPY
-111 VAASRIL
+111 IAASRIL
-118 VCLMNGTNNMN
+118 VELLKGNEDFKI
-129 TYLMWMGIGLLGY
+129 YSLWLGIGLLSY
-142 ILKSV
+142 ILKSF
-147 LYSTALSVSHK
+147 LYSMALSVSHK

-164 KDVRLRMLDKLPK
+164 KDVRLRMLEKLPK
-177 MPLGEITSAPSGNF
+177 MPLGEIISVPSGNF

-196 DQVESMENT
+196 DQVESMEKP
-205 LANLLPEM
+205 LAHLLPEM
-213 TSNFLGSLSIF
+213 TSNLLGSLSIF
-224 IYLLYLDWR
+224 IYLLFLDWR

-274 VEYVN
+274 IEYVN

-331 TVLPIGWYFY
+331 TVLPFGWYFY
-341 IHGSLSA
+341 ISGSLSA
-348 EVFIAVIILSL
+348 EVFISVIILSL
-359 GIAGPLLEAI
+359 GIAGPLLETI

-380 IIGSVNLILEGKEQK
+380 IANSINLILEGKEQE
-395 HSEKDVAIQQ
+395 HSDREVTIQQ
-405 YGIDLQNVKFGYEEE
+405 YNIDLQNVKFGYEEE
-420 KEIIH
+420 KEILH
-425 GMSLNIKEGAT
+425 GISLNIKEGTT
-436 VAFIGSSGSGK
+436 VAFVGPSGSGK

-457 WDTDEGSIK
+457 WDITEGNIN
-466 IGGYDLKE
+466 IGGYNLNE

-479 LYGLTAFVSQ
+479 LYSLTAFVSQ

-510 DEEVEDIAK
+510 DKEVEDIAK

-525 FIMKMENGY
+525 FIMKMEHGY
-534 DTVVGSGGSHVSGG
+534 DTVVGSSGSHVSGG

-584 KALSNLI
+584 QALSKLI
-591 QNKTVIIIAHRLSTI
+591 KDKTVIIIAHRLSTI
-606 TDADQIFL
+606 TDAEQIFL
-614 IEKGELISHGKH
+614 IENGKLVSYGKH
-626 EELMEDCKLYKKMW
+626 DELLKGCELYRNMW
-640 DAHIGVKDGEIKC
+640 NAHIGTKDGGMKC

>member
-1 MAMLSQKPIIVLD
+1 
-14 EPTSGLCKEQMDTL
+14 
-28 IDFLETMK
+28 MK
-36 NQGKIVIIITH
+36 Q
-47 DYEFI
+47 
-52 DRCNGS
+52 
-58 IYEFLNISRNG
+58 
-69 GIEMKEKSPAKILW
+69 KSPATILW
-83 ELAHKEHS
+83 ELAKKEHS

-97 FIATIGVIAGIVPY
+97 FIASIGVIAGIIPY
-111 VAASRIL
+111 IAASRIL
-118 VCLMNGTNNMN
+118 VELLKGNEDFKI
-129 TYLMWMGIGLLGY
+129 YSLWLGIGLLSY
-142 ILKSV
+142 ILKSF
-147 LYSTALSVSHK
+147 LYSMALSVSHK

-164 KDVRLRMLDKLPK
+164 KDVRLRMLEKLPK
-177 MPLGEITSAPSGNF
+177 MPLGEIISVPSGNF

-196 DQVESMENT
+196 DQVESMEKP
-205 LANLLPEM
+205 LAHLLPEM
-213 TSNFLGSLSIF
+213 TSNLLGSLSIF
-224 IYLLYLDWR
+224 IYLLFLDWR

-274 VEYVN
+274 IEYVN

-331 TVLPIGWYFY
+331 TVLPFGWYFY
-341 IHGSLSA
+341 ISGSLSA
-348 EVFIAVIILSL
+348 EVFISVIILSL
-359 GIAGPLLEAI
+359 GIAGPLLETI

-380 IIGSVNLILEGKEQK
+380 IANSINLILEGKEQK
-395 HSEKDVAIQQ
+395 HSDREVTIKQ
-405 YGIDLQNVKFGYEEE
+405 YNIDLQNVKFGYEEE
-420 KEIIH
+420 KEILH
-425 GMSLNIKEGAT
+425 GISLNIKEGTT
-436 VAFIGSSGSGK
+436 VAFVGPSGSGK

-457 WDTDEGSIK
+457 WDITEGNIN
-466 IGGYDLKE
+466 IGGYNLNE

-479 LYGLTAFVSQ
+479 LYSLTAFVSQ

-510 DEEVEDIAK
+510 DKEVEDIAR

-525 FIMKMENGY
+525 FIMKMEHGY
-534 DTVVGSGGSHVSGG
+534 DTVVGSSGSHVSGG

-584 KALSNLI
+584 QALSKLI
-591 QNKTVIIIAHRLSTI
+591 KDKTVIIIAHRLSTI
-606 TDADQIFL
+606 TDAEQIFL
-614 IEKGELISHGKH
+614 IENGELVSYGKH
-626 EELMEDCKLYKKMW
+626 DELLKGCELYRNMW
-640 DAHIGVKDGEIKC
+640 NAHIGTKDGGMKC

>member
-1 MAMLSQKPIIVLD
+1 
-14 EPTSGLCKEQMDTL
+14 
-28 IDFLETMK
+28 MK
-36 NQGKIVIIITH
+36 Q
-47 DYEFI
+47 
-52 DRCNGS
+52 
-58 IYEFLNISRNG
+58 
-69 GIEMKEKSPAKILW
+69 KSPATILW
-83 ELAHKEHS
+83 ELAKKEHS

-97 FIATIGVIAGIVPY
+97 FIASIGVIAGIIPY
-111 VAASRIL
+111 IAASRIL
-118 VCLMNGTNNMN
+118 VELLKGNEDFKI
-129 TYLMWMGIGLLGY
+129 YSLWLGIGLLSY
-142 ILKSV
+142 ILKSF
-147 LYSTALSVSHK
+147 LYSMALSVSHK

-164 KDVRLRMLDKLPK
+164 KDVRLRMLEKLPK
-177 MPLGEITSAPSGNF
+177 MPLGEIISVPSGNF

-196 DQVESMENT
+196 DQVESMEKP
-205 LANLLPEM
+205 LAHLLPEM
-213 TSNFLGSLSIF
+213 TSNLLGSLSIF
-224 IYLLYLDWR
+224 IYLLFLDWR

-274 VEYVN
+274 IEYVN

-331 TVLPIGWYFY
+331 TVLPFGWYFY
-341 IHGSLSA
+341 ISGSLSA
-348 EVFIAVIILSL
+348 EVFISVIILSL
-359 GIAGPLLEAI
+359 GIAGPLLETI

-380 IIGSVNLILEGKEQK
+380 IANSINLILEGKEQK
-395 HSEKDVAIQQ
+395 HSDREVTIQQ
-405 YGIDLQNVKFGYEEE
+405 YNIDLQNVKFGYEEE
-420 KEIIH
+420 KEILH
-425 GMSLNIKEGAT
+425 GISLNIKGGTT
-436 VAFIGSSGSGK
+436 VAFVGPSGSGK

-457 WDTDEGSIK
+457 WDITEGNIN
-466 IGGYDLKE
+466 IGGYNLNE

-479 LYGLTAFVSQ
+479 LYSLTAFVSQ

-510 DEEVEDIAK
+510 DKEVEDIAK

-525 FIMKMENGY
+525 FIMKMEHGY
-534 DTVVGSGGSHVSGG
+534 DTVVGSSGSHVSGG

-584 KALSNLI
+584 QALSKLI
-591 QNKTVIIIAHRLSTI
+591 KDKTVIIIAHRLSTI
-606 TDADQIFL
+606 TDAEQIFL
-614 IEKGELISHGKH
+614 IENGKLVSYGKH
-626 EELMEDCKLYKKMW
+626 DELLEGCELYRNMW
-640 DAHIGVKDGEIKC
+640 NAHIGTKDGGMKC

>member
-1 MAMLSQKPIIVLD
+1 
-14 EPTSGLCKEQMDTL
+14 
-28 IDFLETMK
+28 MK
-36 NQGKIVIIITH
+36 Q
-47 DYEFI
+47 
-52 DRCNGS
+52 
-58 IYEFLNISRNG
+58 
-69 GIEMKEKSPAKILW
+69 KSPATILW
-83 ELAHKEHS
+83 ELAKKEHS

-97 FIATIGVIAGIVPY
+97 FIASIGVIAGIVPY
-111 VAASRIL
+111 IAASRIL
-118 VCLMNGTNNMN
+118 VELLKGNEDFKI
-129 TYLMWMGIGLLGY
+129 YSLWLGIGLLSY
-142 ILKSV
+142 ILKSF
-147 LYSTALSVSHK
+147 LYSMALSLSHK

-164 KDVRLRMLDKLPK
+164 KDVRLRMLEKLPK
-177 MPLGEITSAPSGNF
+177 MPLGEIISVPSGNF
-191 KQIIV
+191 KQIMV
-196 DQVESMENT
+196 DQVESMEKP
-205 LANLLPEM
+205 LAHLLPEM
-213 TSNFLGSLSIF
+213 TSNLLGSLSIF
-224 IYLLYLDWR
+224 IYLLFLDWR

-331 TVLPIGWYFY
+331 TVLPFGWYFY
-341 IHGSLSA
+341 ISGSLSA
-348 EVFIAVIILSL
+348 EVFISVIILSL
-359 GIAGPLLEAI
+359 GIAGPLLETI

-380 IIGSVNLILEGKEQK
+380 IANSINSILEGKEQK
-395 HSEKDVAIQQ
+395 HSDREVSIQQ
-405 YGIDLQNVKFGYEEE
+405 YNIDLQNVKFGYEEE
-420 KEIIH
+420 KEILH
-425 GMSLNIKEGAT
+425 GISLNIKEGTT
-436 VAFIGSSGSGK
+436 VAFVGPSGSGK

-457 WDTDEGSIK
+457 WDITEGNIN
-466 IGGYDLKE
+466 IGGYNLKE

-479 LYGLTAFVSQ
+479 LYSLTAFVSQ

-510 DEEVEDIAK
+510 DKEVEDIAK

-525 FIMKMENGY
+525 FIMKMEHGY
-534 DTVVGSGGSHVSGG
+534 DTVVGSSGSHVSGG
-548 ERQRISIARAMLKNA
+548 EKQRISIARAMLKNA

-584 KALSNLI
+584 QALSKLI
-591 QNKTVIIIAHRLSTI
+591 KDKTVIIIAHRLSTI
-606 TDADQIFL
+606 TDAEQIFL
-614 IEKGELISHGKH
+614 IENGELVSYGKH
-626 EELMEDCKLYKKMW
+626 DELLEGCELYRNMW
-640 DAHIGVKDGEIKC
+640 NAHIGTKDGGMKC

>member
-1 MAMLSQKPIIVLD
+1 
-14 EPTSGLCKEQMDTL
+14 
-28 IDFLETMK
+28 MK
-36 NQGKIVIIITH
+36 Q
-47 DYEFI
+47 
-52 DRCNGS
+52 
-58 IYEFLNISRNG
+58 
-69 GIEMKEKSPAKILW
+69 KSPATILW
-83 ELAHKEHS
+83 ELAKKEHS

-97 FIATIGVIAGIVPY
+97 FIASIGVIAGIVPY
-111 VAASRIL
+111 IAASRIL
-118 VCLMNGTNNMN
+118 VELLKGNEDFKI
-129 TYLMWMGIGLLGY
+129 YSLWLGIGLLSY
-142 ILKSV
+142 ILKSF
-147 LYSTALSVSHK
+147 LYSMALSVSHK

-164 KDVRLRMLDKLPK
+164 KDVRLRMLEKLPK
-177 MPLGEITSAPSGNF
+177 MQLGEIISVPSGNF

-196 DQVESMENT
+196 DQVESMEKP
-205 LANLLPEM
+205 LAHLLPEM
-213 TSNFLGSLSIF
+213 TSNLLGSLSIF
-224 IYLLYLDWR
+224 IYLLFLDWR

-274 VEYVN
+274 IEYVN

-331 TVLPIGWYFY
+331 TVLPFGWYFY
-341 IHGSLSA
+341 ISGSLSA
-348 EVFIAVIILSL
+348 EVFISVIILSL
-359 GIAGPLLEAI
+359 GIAGPLLETI

-380 IIGSVNLILEGKEQK
+380 IANSINLILEGKEQK
-395 HSEKDVAIQQ
+395 HSDREVTIQQ
-405 YGIDLQNVKFGYEEE
+405 YNIDLQNVKFGYEEE
-420 KEIIH
+420 KEILH
-425 GMSLNIKEGAT
+425 GISLNIKEGTT
-436 VAFIGSSGSGK
+436 VAFVGPSGSGK

-457 WDTDEGSIK
+457 WDSMEGNIN
-466 IGGYDLKE
+466 IGGHNLKE

-479 LYGLTAFVSQ
+479 LYSLTAFVSQ

-501 IRMGNPSAS
+501 IRMGNLSAS
-510 DEEVEDIAK
+510 DEEVEDIAR

-525 FIMKMENGY
+525 FIMKMEHGY
-534 DTVVGSGGSHVSGG
+534 DTVVGSSGSHVSGG

-584 KALSNLI
+584 QALSKLI
-591 QNKTVIIIAHRLSTI
+591 KDKTVIIIAHRLSTI
-606 TDADQIFL
+606 TDAEQIFL
-614 IEKGELISHGKH
+614 IENGELVSYGKH
-626 EELMEDCKLYKKMW
+626 DELLEGCELYRNMW
-640 DAHIGVKDGEIKC
+640 NAHIGTKDGGMKC

>member
-1 MAMLSQKPIIVLD
+1 
-14 EPTSGLCKEQMDTL
+14 
-28 IDFLETMK
+28 MK
-36 NQGKIVIIITH
+36 Q
-47 DYEFI
+47 
-52 DRCNGS
+52 
-58 IYEFLNISRNG
+58 
-69 GIEMKEKSPAKILW
+69 KSPATILW
-83 ELAHKEHS
+83 ELAKKEHS

-97 FIATIGVIAGIVPY
+97 FIASIGVIAGIIPY
-111 VAASRIL
+111 IAASRIL
-118 VCLMNGTNNMN
+118 VELLKGNEDFKI
-129 TYLMWMGIGLLGY
+129 YSLWLGIGLLSY
-142 ILKSV
+142 ILKSF
-147 LYSTALSVSHK
+147 LYSMALSVSHK

-164 KDVRLRMLDKLPK
+164 KDVRLRMLEKLPK
-177 MPLGEITSAPSGNF
+177 MPLGEIISVPSGNF

-196 DQVESMENT
+196 DQVESMEKP
-205 LANLLPEM
+205 LAHLLPEM
-213 TSNFLGSLSIF
+213 TSNLLGSLSIF
-224 IYLLYLDWR
+224 IYLLFLDWR

-274 VEYVN
+274 IEYVN

-331 TVLPIGWYFY
+331 TVLPFGWYFY
-341 IHGSLSA
+341 ISGSLSA
-348 EVFIAVIILSL
+348 EVFISVIILSL
-359 GIAGPLLEAI
+359 GIAGPLLETI

-380 IIGSVNLILEGKEQK
+380 IANSINLILEGKEQK
-395 HSEKDVAIQQ
+395 HSDREVTIQQ
-405 YGIDLQNVKFGYEEE
+405 YNIDLQNVKFGYEEE
-420 KEIIH
+420 KEILH
-425 GMSLNIKEGAT
+425 GISLNIKEGTT
-436 VAFIGSSGSGK
+436 VAFVGPSGSGK

-457 WDTDEGSIK
+457 WDITEGNIN
-466 IGGYDLKE
+466 IGGYNLNE

-479 LYGLTAFVSQ
+479 LYSLTAFVSQ

-510 DEEVEDIAK
+510 DKEVEDIAK

-525 FIMKMENGY
+525 FIMKMEHGY
-534 DTVVGSGGSHVSGG
+534 DTVVGSSGSHVSGG

-584 KALSNLI
+584 QALSKLI
-591 QNKTVIIIAHRLSTI
+591 KDKTVIIIAHRLSTI
-606 TDADQIFL
+606 TDAEQIFL
-614 IEKGELISHGKH
+614 IENGKLVSYGKH
-626 EELMEDCKLYKKMW
+626 DELLEGCELYRNMW
-640 DAHIGVKDGEIKC
+640 NAHIGTKDGEMKC

>member
-1 MAMLSQKPIIVLD
+1 
-14 EPTSGLCKEQMDTL
+14 
-28 IDFLETMK
+28 MK
-36 NQGKIVIIITH
+36 Q
-47 DYEFI
+47 
-52 DRCNGS
+52 
-58 IYEFLNISRNG
+58 
-69 GIEMKEKSPAKILW
+69 KSPATILW
-83 ELAHKEHS
+83 ELAKKEHS

-97 FIATIGVIAGIVPY
+97 FIASIGVIAGIIPY
-111 VAASRIL
+111 IAASRIL
-118 VCLMNGTNNMN
+118 VELLKGNEDFKI
-129 TYLMWMGIGLLGY
+129 YSLWLGIGLLSY
-142 ILKSV
+142 ILKSF
-147 LYSTALSVSHK
+147 LYSMALSVSHK

-164 KDVRLRMLDKLPK
+164 KDVRLRMLEKLPK
-177 MPLGEITSAPSGNF
+177 MPLGEIISVPSGNF

-196 DQVESMENT
+196 DQVESMEKP
-205 LANLLPEM
+205 LAHLLPEM
-213 TSNFLGSLSIF
+213 TSNLLGSLSIF
-224 IYLLYLDWR
+224 IYLLFLDWR

-274 VEYVN
+274 IEYVN

-331 TVLPIGWYFY
+331 TVLPFGWYFY
-341 IHGSLSA
+341 ISGSLSA
-348 EVFIAVIILSL
+348 EVFISVIILSL
-359 GIAGPLLEAI
+359 GIAGPLLETI

-380 IIGSVNLILEGKEQK
+380 IANSINLILEGKEQK
-395 HSEKDVAIQQ
+395 HSDREVTIQQ
-405 YGIDLQNVKFGYEEE
+405 YNIDLQNVKFGYEEE
-420 KEIIH
+420 KEILH
-425 GMSLNIKEGAT
+425 GISLNIKEGTT
-436 VAFIGSSGSGK
+436 VAFVGPSGSGK

-457 WDTDEGSIK
+457 WDITEGNIN
-466 IGGYDLKE
+466 IGGYNLNE

-479 LYGLTAFVSQ
+479 LYSLTAFVSQ

-501 IRMGNPSAS
+501 IRIGNPSAS
-510 DEEVEDIAK
+510 DKEVEDIAK

-525 FIMKMENGY
+525 FIMKMEHGY
-534 DTVVGSGGSHVSGG
+534 DTVVGSSGSHVSGG

-584 KALSNLI
+584 QALSKLI
-591 QNKTVIIIAHRLSTI
+591 KDKTVIIIAHRLSTI
-606 TDADQIFL
+606 TDAEQIFL
-614 IEKGELISHGKH
+614 IENGKLVSYGKH
-626 EELMEDCKLYKKMW
+626 DELLKGCELYRNMW
-640 DAHIGVKDGEIKC
+640 NAHIGTKDGGMKC

>member
-1 MAMLSQKPIIVLD
+1 
-14 EPTSGLCKEQMDTL
+14 
-28 IDFLETMK
+28 MK
-36 NQGKIVIIITH
+36 Q
-47 DYEFI
+47 
-52 DRCNGS
+52 
-58 IYEFLNISRNG
+58 
-69 GIEMKEKSPAKILW
+69 KSPATILW
-83 ELAHKEHS
+83 ELAKKEHS

-97 FIATIGVIAGIVPY
+97 FIASIGVIAGIVPY
-111 VAASRIL
+111 IAASRIL
-118 VCLMNGTNNMN
+118 VELLKGNEDFKI
-129 TYLMWMGIGLLGY
+129 YSLWLGIGLLSY
-142 ILKSV
+142 ILKSF
-147 LYSTALSVSHK
+147 LYSMALSVSHK

-164 KDVRLRMLDKLPK
+164 KDVRLRMLEKLPK
-177 MPLGEITSAPSGNF
+177 MPLGEIISVPSGNF

-196 DQVESMENT
+196 DQVESMEKP
-205 LANLLPEM
+205 LAHLLPEM
-213 TSNFLGSLSIF
+213 TSNLLGSLSIF
-224 IYLLYLDWR
+224 IYLLFLDWR

-274 VEYVN
+274 IEYVN

-331 TVLPIGWYFY
+331 TVLPFGWYFY
-341 IHGSLSA
+341 ISGSLSA
-348 EVFIAVIILSL
+348 EVFISVIILSL
-359 GIAGPLLEAI
+359 GIAGPLLETI

-380 IIGSVNLILEGKEQK
+380 IANSINLILEGKEQK
-395 HSEKDVAIQQ
+395 HSDREVTIQQ
-405 YGIDLQNVKFGYEEE
+405 YNIDLQNVKFGYEEE
-420 KEIIH
+420 KEILH
-425 GMSLNIKEGAT
+425 GISLNIKEGTT
-436 VAFIGSSGSGK
+436 VAFVGPSGSGK

-457 WDTDEGSIK
+457 WDSMEGNIN
-466 IGGYDLKE
+466 IGGYNLKE

-479 LYGLTAFVSQ
+479 LYSLTAFVSQ

-510 DEEVEDIAK
+510 DKEVEDIAK

-525 FIMKMENGY
+525 FIMKMEHGY
-534 DTVVGSGGSHVSGG
+534 DTVVGSSGSHVSGG

-584 KALSNLI
+584 QALSKLI
-591 QNKTVIIIAHRLSTI
+591 KDKTVIIIAHRLSTI
-606 TDADQIFL
+606 TDAEQIFL
-614 IEKGELISHGKH
+614 IENGKLVSYGKH
-626 EELMEDCKLYKKMW
+626 DELLKGCELYRNMW
-640 DAHIGVKDGEIKC
+640 NAHIGTKDGGMKC